1 MRKIE
6 RELRSQ
12 GIKALGKITAKEK
25 ALIAEKV
32 ARKISSLKN
41 VELSYEHI
49 LETLNNAKMHRA
61 QMISSIGKVNY
72 FYKNKTIYFEKSMNL
87 EEIDEN
93 IIHECIHYIQDKRG
107 KKERMQRMGLC
118 AFEEYKVRGM
128 AINEAGINYITS
140 KILGRYDRTK
150 IFILL
155 KQMLQITGEHIF
167 IDSLL
172 KNNDKFE
179 EKFMEQTNTEFVYY
193 KIQKGMDS
201 IFDLEQIIK
210 RLIVEGKVSRNPQI
224 YLNKIN
230 MHKHTINQTFLEL
243 QWEIYSK
250 YFTRKIELIDTLE
263 EVEQYKKELFNFN
276 SWLEIGEEELKYTE
290 FATEKLK
297 QLDKIKLEINRKNE
311 NNSIVLFGQGPLYK
325 MMRTIRKIFFRP
337 NDYETN
343 K

>member
-25 ALIAEKV
+25 AFIVEKV
-32 ARKISSLKN
+32 AKKIVTLKN
-41 VELSYEHI
+41 VELSYEQI
-49 LETLNNAKMHRA
+49 LEMLNNAKMYRA

-72 FYKNKTIYFEKSMNL
+72 FYKNKTIYFEKSLNL

-93 IIHECIHYIQDKRG
+93 IIHECIHYIQDKRD
-107 KKERMQRMGLC
+107 KKEKMQRMGLC

-140 KILGRYDRTK
+140 KILGRYDKTK

-155 KQMLQITGEHIF
+155 KQMLQITGEQIF

-172 KNNDKFE
+172 NNNDKFE
-179 EKFMEQTNTEFVYY
+179 EKFMEQTNTEFLYY
-193 KIQKGMDS
+193 RIQKGMDS

-210 RLIVEGKVSRNPQI
+210 RLIVEGKASRTPQI

-250 YFTRKIELIDTLE
+250 YFTRKIELINTLE
-263 EVEQYKKELFNFN
+263 EVEQYKNELFNFN

-290 FATEKLK
+290 FATVKLK

>member
-25 ALIAEKV
+25 AFIVEKV
-32 ARKISSLKN
+32 AKKIVTLKN
-41 VELSYEHI
+41 VELSYEQI
-49 LETLNNAKMHRA
+49 LEMLNNAKMYRA

-72 FYKNKTIYFEKSMNL
+72 FYKNKTIYFEKSLNL

-93 IIHECIHYIQDKRG
+93 IIHECIHYIQDKRD
-107 KKERMQRMGLC
+107 KKEKMQRMGLC

-140 KILGRYDRTK
+140 KILGRYDKTK

-155 KQMLQITGEHIF
+155 KQMLQITGEQIF

-172 KNNDKFE
+172 NNNDKFE
-179 EKFMEQTNTEFVYY
+179 EKFMEQTNTEFLYY
-193 KIQKGMDS
+193 RIQKGMDS

-210 RLIVEGKVSRNPQI
+210 RLIVEGKASRTPQI

-250 YFTRKIELIDTLE
+250 YFTRKIELINTLE
-263 EVEQYKKELFNFN
+263 EVEQYKNELFNFN

-290 FATEKLK
+290 FATVKIK
-297 QLDKIKLEINRKNE
+297 QLDK
-311 NNSIVLFGQGPLYK
+311 
-325 MMRTIRKIFFRP
+325 
-337 NDYETN
+337 
-343 K
+343 